1 MNQHFSC
8 LNSLSRE
15 FRQESVDS
23 LCHVNTFFILSCKHM
38 NCSGRKIF
46 NGQITDIITAG
57 AAYQPNYYRLLQL
70 TIIIF
75 SKKKKKN

>member
-1 MNQHFSC
+1 
-8 LNSLSRE
+8 
-15 FRQESVDS
+15 
-23 LCHVNTFFILSCKHM
+23 M

-75 SKKKKKN
+75 SKKKKKTDYYWS